1 MKNAVKYLAIV
12 SCFTFGATL
21 AHACPNKDCPTK
33 DSGMMHGQAHGQMG
47 GKMFESI
54 DANGDGAIARDEFD
68 ASHDKR
74 FKEMDAN
81 GDGKISRDEMDAG
94 RKKMMEKSMDKH
106 FDEADA
112 NHDGALTR
120 EEAKNM
126 PMLSS
131 RFDEVDANHD
141 GKVSR
146 EERDAAMKKMHHGGE
161 EKKPSPGDG
170 KK

>member
-1 MKNAVKYLAIV
+1 MKNAVNCLAIV
-12 SCFTFGATL
+12 SCFALSATM
-21 AHACPNKDCPTK
+21 AHACPTK
-33 DSGMMHGQAHGQMG
+33 DSGKMHCPAHGQMG
-47 GKMFESI
+47 GKMFGNM

-68 ASHDKR
+68 ASHDKH
-74 FKEMDAN
+74 FKELDTN

-94 RKKMMEKSMDKH
+94 HKKMMEKNLGKS

-120 EEAKNM
+120 EEAKEM

-131 RFDEVDANHD
+131 HFDEVDANHD

-146 EERDAAMKKMHHGGE
+146 EERDAVMKKMHHGGGD
-161 EKKPSPGDG
+161 KKP
-170 KK
+170 